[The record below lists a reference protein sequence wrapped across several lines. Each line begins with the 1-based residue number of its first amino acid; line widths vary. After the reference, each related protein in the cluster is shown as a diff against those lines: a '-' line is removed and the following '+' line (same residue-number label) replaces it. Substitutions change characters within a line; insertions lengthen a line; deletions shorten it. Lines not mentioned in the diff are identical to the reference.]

1 MDVNLPILWLLSS
14 FVWNALL
21 RCSMEW
27 TCAVQG
33 DRCFGLISYNL
44 ELLSLVGI
52 IRWILDRTIKGC
64 SRLSYKLLAKEAV
77 QVLWCLVQLLSLA
90 PGW

>member
-1 MDVNLPILWLLSS
+1 MLVRLSVTFSCFSGIDDYGDVAFGRELPF
-14 FVWNALL
+14 FVANFVVFWKALL

-27 TCAVQG
+27 TRWCAVQG

-52 IRWILDRTIKGC
+52 IRIDIR
-64 SRLSYKLLAKEAV
+64 
-77 QVLWCLVQLLSLA
+77 
-90 PGW
+90 